1 VTQFRTEHVPNGTQE
16 EITIYGNMTVGTW
29 VMVRD
34 GCPISVEVVGDEIH
48 FLFGETPREGTE
60 FVIEIDPLRE
70 FVRLAT
76 DAVRESDALAEA
88 QYGKEDL

>member
-1 VTQFRTEHVPNGTQE
+1 MAHVPHGTSE

-34 GCPISVEVVGDEIH
+34 GCPISAEVLGDEVH

-60 FVIEIDPLRE
+60 FVIEVDPLRE

-76 DAVRESDALAEA
+76 EAVRESDAAAEA
-88 QYGKEDL
+88 MYGPEED